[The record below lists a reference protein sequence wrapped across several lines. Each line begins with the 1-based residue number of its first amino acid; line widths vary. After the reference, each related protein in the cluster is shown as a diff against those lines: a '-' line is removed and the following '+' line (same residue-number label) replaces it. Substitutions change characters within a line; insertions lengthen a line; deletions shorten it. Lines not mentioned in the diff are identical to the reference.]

1 MRRRDTRE
9 ITTNLTPE
17 EALLCRARRFER
29 RGDPRRAML
38 LLREACFRAD
48 DSARLWTLYA
58 AVCTRAGRRDDAA
71 EALGRA
77 IWLRERARDITR
89 ARVTRELLDRLRA
102 GDFPRAA

>member
-1 MRRRDTRE
+1 MRRAAQE
-9 ITTNLTPE
+9 ITISHSPE
-17 EALLCRARRFER
+17 EAMVVRARRFQRKGEH
-29 RGDPRRAML
+29 RRAML

-77 IWLRERARDITR
+77 LWLRERARDSVR
-89 ARVTRELLDRLRA
+89 ARVTRELLDRLHA
-102 GDFPRAA
+102 GEFPRAA